1 MKTLQLFDFQQSG
14 IQALREGIAA
24 GHRSQM
30 LYGPTGMGKCLRK
43 GTLVVMASG
52 STKAVEDVV
61 VGDLLLGP
69 DGGARKV
76 LALGRG
82 SEQMYEVTPKK
93 GDPYYVNAS
102 HILSLRKTP
111 GSDGLILADGT
122 RVPADADVVNVRVDV
137 FAESNKTARHCLK
150 GWRSGAV
157 EFHGDRVPL
166 LIDPYILGA
175 WLGDGR
181 SNGPAI
187 CKPLCHMVKAWQEY
201 GASLGLKT
209 SKYQYGDGCPE
220 WALVGPHNPVRDALH
235 DLGLIG
241 NKHIPLPYKCSSVGD
256 RLRLIAGLLDSDG
269 HAQFGGYDWISKSE
283 KMARDFAFVCRSVG
297 LAAYVSR
304 ETKSI
309 ASTGF
314 SGEYFRV
321 SVSGDCERIPCLD
334 KPVAART
341 QKKRHL
347 VVGIEVR
354 PIGVED
360 YYGFTIDG
368 DSLFLLGD
376 FTVTHNTEVA
386 MALLQAAERRGSRAA
401 MVLDR
406 RILVDQTSRRL
417 DAYGIDHG
425 VLMAGHWR
433 YRPHN
438 RIQICS
444 AQTLEKRESFP
455 GLDLMIVDEAHTVR
469 QATADMIKA
478 RGDIKVIGLSA
489 SPFTDGL
496 GELYSNVVSC
506 ATTEELVGMGRLV
519 PLRVFLAKQIDMS
532 GAKKVAGE
540 WSQDEASERGIKI
553 IGDVVSEWAKKTQ
566 EIFGG
571 PRKTIVFCAG
581 VEHGAALA
589 RQFAE
594 AGYNFVSISYKD
606 DDDFKAEAIKEFS
619 KPDSSIHGLI
629 ATDIL
634 TKGFDVPD
642 VMIGVSARPFSK
654 SFASHV
660 QQMGRVMRCCEG
672 KQFGL
677 WLDHSGNYLRFREDW
692 EELYCDGVSEL
703 ADGKEKSKPEP
714 TEKEKQDALCPACGH
729 IFPPRSDTCAHCG
742 HQRVRSNSV
751 IAVAG
756 EMEEIDTVAS
766 KADRETKQIWYSG
779 LRWICKERG
788 YKEGWAANKYKEKF
802 GVWPRKLAEAEVP
815 PPPELIRWVKSR
827 NIAWAKS
834 PRR

>member
-1 MKTLQLFDFQQSG
+1 
-14 IQALREGIAA
+14 
-24 GHRSQM
+24 
-30 LYGPTGMGKCLRK
+30 
-43 GTLVVMASG
+43 
-52 STKAVEDVV
+52 
-61 VGDLLLGP
+61 
-69 DGGARKV
+69 
-76 LALGRG
+76 
-82 SEQMYEVTPKK
+82 
-93 GDPYYVNAS
+93 
-102 HILSLRKTP
+102 
-111 GSDGLILADGT
+111 
-122 RVPADADVVNVRVDV
+122 
-137 FAESNKTARHCLK
+137 
-150 GWRSGAV
+150 
-157 EFHGDRVPL
+157 
-166 LIDPYILGA
+166 
-175 WLGDGR
+175 
-181 SNGPAI
+181 
-187 CKPLCHMVKAWQEY
+187 
-201 GASLGLKT
+201 
-209 SKYQYGDGCPE
+209 
-220 WALVGPHNPVRDALH
+220 
-235 DLGLIG
+235 
-241 NKHIPLPYKCSSVGD
+241 
-256 RLRLIAGLLDSDG
+256 
-269 HAQFGGYDWISKSE
+269 
-283 KMARDFAFVCRSVG
+283 
-297 LAAYVSR
+297 
-304 ETKSI
+304 
-309 ASTGF
+309 
-314 SGEYFRV
+314 
-321 SVSGDCERIPCLD
+321 
-334 KPVAART
+334 
-341 QKKRHL
+341 
-347 VVGIEVR
+347 
-354 PIGVED
+354 
-360 YYGFTIDG
+360 
-368 DSLFLLGD
+368 
-376 FTVTHNTEVA
+376 
-386 MALLQAAERRGSRAA
+386 
-401 MVLDR
+401 
-406 RILVDQTSRRL
+406 
-417 DAYGIDHG
+417 
-425 VLMAGHWR
+425 
-433 YRPHN
+433 
-438 RIQICS
+438 
-444 AQTLEKRESFP
+444 
-455 GLDLMIVDEAHTVR
+455 
-469 QATADMIKA
+469 
-478 RGDIKVIGLSA
+478 
-489 SPFTDGL
+489 
-496 GELYSNVVSC
+496 
-506 ATTEELVGMGRLV
+506 
-519 PLRVFLAKQIDMS
+519 VFLAKQIDMS

-692 EELYCDGVSEL
+692 EELYCEGVSEL

-714 TEKEKQDALCPACGH
+714 TEKEKQEALCPACGH

-742 HQRVRSNSV
+742 YQRVRSNSV

-766 KADRETKQIWYSG
+766 KADRETKQVWYSG

>member
-1 MKTLQLFDFQQSG
+1 VKTLQLFDFQQGG
-14 IQALREGIAA
+14 IQALRDGIAA

-30 LYGPTGMGKCLRK
+30 LYGPTGMGK
-43 GTLVVMASG
+43 
-52 STKAVEDVV
+52 
-61 VGDLLLGP
+61 
-69 DGGARKV
+69 
-76 LALGRG
+76 
-82 SEQMYEVTPKK
+82 
-93 GDPYYVNAS
+93 
-102 HILSLRKTP
+102 
-111 GSDGLILADGT
+111 
-122 RVPADADVVNVRVDV
+122 
-137 FAESNKTARHCLK
+137 
-150 GWRSGAV
+150 
-157 EFHGDRVPL
+157 
-166 LIDPYILGA
+166 
-175 WLGDGR
+175 
-181 SNGPAI
+181 
-187 CKPLCHMVKAWQEY
+187 
-201 GASLGLKT
+201 
-209 SKYQYGDGCPE
+209 
-220 WALVGPHNPVRDALH
+220 
-235 DLGLIG
+235 
-241 NKHIPLPYKCSSVGD
+241 
-256 RLRLIAGLLDSDG
+256 
-269 HAQFGGYDWISKSE
+269 
-283 KMARDFAFVCRSVG
+283 
-297 LAAYVSR
+297 
-304 ETKSI
+304 
-309 ASTGF
+309 
-314 SGEYFRV
+314 
-321 SVSGDCERIPCLD
+321 
-334 KPVAART
+334 
-341 QKKRHL
+341 
-347 VVGIEVR
+347 
-354 PIGVED
+354 
-360 YYGFTIDG
+360 
-368 DSLFLLGD
+368 
-376 FTVTHNTEVA
+376 TELA

-406 RILVDQTSRRL
+406 RILVGQTSRRL

-692 EELYCDGVSEL
+692 EELYCEGVSEL

-714 TEKEKQDALCPACGH
+714 TEKEKQEALCPACGH

-742 HQRVRSNSV
+742 YQRVRSNSV

-766 KADRETKQIWYSG
+766 KADRETKQVWYSG